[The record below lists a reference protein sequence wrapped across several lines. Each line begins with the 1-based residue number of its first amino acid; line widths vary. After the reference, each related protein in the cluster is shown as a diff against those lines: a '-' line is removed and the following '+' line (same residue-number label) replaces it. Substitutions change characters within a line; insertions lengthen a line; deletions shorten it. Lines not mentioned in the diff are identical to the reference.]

1 MKAILPLFLAV
12 TLSSTF
18 VAQAQTPAA
27 PSAAPKAADSPA
39 KEELGKVVEA
49 IKAKLAAGKKSEEEL
64 KEELAQFDVIAEKYK
79 SDTEAGSNILFMKA
93 MLYLQIINQPEK
105 GREVLA
111 KIKKQYPDTKIG
123 QTIDRVLASIDE
135 QEASTKL
142 NAELKVGSAFPK
154 FSVTSLEG
162 KPLALENYKGKVVL
176 IDFWATWCGPCVQE
190 LPNVLN
196 AYKLYHDKGFEI
208 IGISLDESKD
218 KLQAFLK
225 ENSMTW
231 PQFFDGK
238 GWENELAQK
247 YGINSIPAT
256 YLLDAKGNIIDS
268 NLRGE
273 ALDAAVAK
281 AKEVVALLRP
291 HMMVF
296 YDEAG
301 AIGRRYRRQD
311 EAGTPFGVTIDFDT
325 IGENGPDLANTVTLR
340 HRDSMQ
346 QERVAIADLPARLI
360 AAIS

>member
-1 MKAILPLFLAV
+1 MKAILPLFLAA

-18 VAQAQTPAA
+18 VAQAQTPATPPA
-27 PSAAPKAADSPA
+27 DPAAAPKEADSPA
-39 KEELGKVVEA
+39 KQELGKVVEA

-64 KEELAQFDVIAEKYK
+64 KEELTQFDAIADKYK

-123 QTIDRVLASIDE
+123 QNIDRVLASIDE

-190 LPNVLN
+190 LPNVLS

-218 KLQAFLK
+218 KLEAFIK
-225 ENSMTW
+225 ENAMTW

-238 GWENELAQK
+238 GWGNELARK

-256 YLLDAKGNIIDS
+256 YLLDTEGKIIARD
-268 NLRGE
+268 LRGAGLE
-273 ALDAAVAK
+273 AAVAK
-281 AKEVVALLRP
+281 A
-291 HMMVF
+291 
-296 YDEAG
+296 
-301 AIGRRYRRQD
+301 
-311 EAGTPFGVTIDFDT
+311 
-325 IGENGPDLANTVTLR
+325 LAK
-340 HRDSMQ
+340 
-346 QERVAIADLPARLI
+346 
-360 AAIS
+360 